1 MSNIQKAIIGAL
13 TVLVLG
19 AAAYFFQDGL
29 SDPKPNKSDG
39 PENILAEQKDL
50 LAAAE
55 QLQMSIGDSCDNKK
69 EANKK
74 IQEIEKRL
82 ADLAGR
88 KKNWLDNVPPLP
100 DIDPDDIVMIPD
112 ADAGRPGSEM
122 PELSS
127 DVPPLPDIDDA
138 DIIDPDE
145 YILQMAESEK
155 KIINILQA
163 LKALCQEETEKPAP
177 KTVSDKCSDACQR
190 YKDCAAYTEDA
201 TPADLNDAY
210 DTCLE
215 ECQTWPKEMIKCINA
230 VEIKAPNDCV
240 NFLPCQLPQFYEEKY
255 LP

>member
-1 MSNIQKAIIGAL
+1 MPE
-13 TVLVLG
+13 
-19 AAAYFFQDGL
+19 L
-29 SDPKPNKSDG
+29 SSDVPPLPDIDPDDIVMIPD
-39 PENILAEQKDL
+39 
-50 LAAAE
+50 
-55 QLQMSIGDSCDNKK
+55 
-69 EANKK
+69 
-74 IQEIEKRL
+74 
-82 ADLAGR
+82 ADAGR
-88 KKNWLDNVPPLP
+88 PGSEMPELSSDVPPLP